1 MSEFIKITEDNI
13 EKEHL
18 CCIIREKKPHPG
30 VEKKR
35 AWLLNR
41 LKDGHVFLKLNEKA
55 RFLSNTNRSKRHGF
69 RFRDGGICTFIVFGY
84 SANIKA
90 KVTELN

>member
-55 RFLSNTNRSKRHGF
+55 TV
-69 RFRDGGICTFIVFGY
+69 FIEYEPIETACVPISGRRY
-84 SANIKA
+84 LYIHCLWVLANIKA
-90 KVTELN
+90 KVTEQN

>member
-41 LKDGHVFLKLNEKA
+41 LKDGQ
-55 RFLSNTNRSKRHGF
+55 
-69 RFRDGGICTFIVFGY
+69 
-84 SANIKA
+84 
-90 KVTELN
+90 